1 MKKIFCLFVVFALA
15 IQVGCVYTDKVRM
28 NVKPNQE
35 SIDFTFDFL
44 STGQEDSFGV

>member
-1 MKKIFCLFVVFALA
+1 MKKIFCIFVVSALA
-15 IQVGCVYTDKVRM
+15 IQVGCAYTDRVRM

-44 STGQEDSFGV
+44 GTEKEDIFGV